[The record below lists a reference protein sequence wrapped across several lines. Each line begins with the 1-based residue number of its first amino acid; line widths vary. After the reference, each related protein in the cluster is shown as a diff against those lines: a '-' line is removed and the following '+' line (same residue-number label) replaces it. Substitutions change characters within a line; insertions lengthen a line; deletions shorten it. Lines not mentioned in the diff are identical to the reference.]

1 MWPPLLHFPP
11 YATHLQTLRPYV
23 PGSGAA
29 FPELLANATARPAP
43 LALFAAMAV
52 HPCNQPGKIMVDKS
66 RKFIT
71 LVRLGYAARG
81 LTYML
86 LGWLA
91 IEAGNRIEAG
101 NQAVFDVLHD
111 WQFGTVILWIIAAGL
126 LAYALFKLAS
136 AVADVQRHGP
146 GAKGIALRIGDGA
159 SAIAYG
165 ILSFAAYEF
174 AVGQKRVAEDG
185 TQESAQ
191 GVLAMDFG
199 GLLLGL
205 IGLGFLAGA
214 IMQARSA
221 VTAHFMHR
229 VSPQAPAAT
238 RTIGRIGHAAR
249 ALVFIIVG
257 WSLVQAA
264 WLSRSGEAKGIGQAL
279 ASLRDQGPLFTLTA
293 IGLMLFG
300 LFSLVLA
307 RYRIIPDFSAS
318 SLRPK
323 LR

>member
-1 MWPPLLHFPP
+1 
-11 YATHLQTLRPYV
+11 
-23 PGSGAA
+23 
-29 FPELLANATARPAP
+29 
-43 LALFAAMAV
+43 
-52 HPCNQPGKIMVDKS
+52 MVDKS

-81 LTYML
+81 LTYVL

-101 NQAVFDVLHD
+101 NQAVFDLLDD

-136 AVADVQRHGP
+136 AVADVQHHGP
-146 GAKGIALRIGDGA
+146 GAKGIAQRIGDGA

-174 AVGQKRVAEDG
+174 AVGHKRVAEDG

-199 GLLLGL
+199 GGLLLGL
-205 IGLGFLAGA
+205 VGLGFLAGA
-214 IMQARSA
+214 VMQARSA
-221 VTAHFMHR
+221 LTAHFMR
-229 VSPQAPAAT
+229 EVSHQAPAAT

-249 ALVFIIVG
+249 ALVFLIVG

-264 WLSRSGEAKGIGQAL
+264 WLSSSGEAKGIGQAL
-279 ASLRDQGPLFTLTA
+279 ASLRD
-293 IGLMLFG
+293 
-300 LFSLVLA
+300 
-307 RYRIIPDFSAS
+307 
-318 SLRPK
+318 
-323 LR
+323 